1 MSLHLGLQRLDEI
14 VIQAFQALQSDPL
27 TAVFHL
33 MTLGG
38 DPVFWLLVVAAIY
51 WTGRE
56 DKGFFLANTLLF
68 TLVATGVTKFLIA
81 RPRPHADFLK
91 VLEHEQF
98 VTPSFPSGH
107 ASLVTAMS
115 AHLQPYF
122 RKLQWLFMALIIGVG
137 VSRIY
142 LGVHYLTDVL
152 GGIVLGALIGKA
164 NVHLERVWRH
174 KPFRLTQLGDEVAL
188 IIVMLLSLVALAF
201 MDYIPLISALLG
213 FYVGFFASKE
223 LRMEKFS
230 LKRRHLYLKAAIG
243 YLGLAA
249 LLAPIYWFRF
259 GFLTNEMAYLLY
271 FLAGLWTTLILPL
284 LYEEVFVKREHFI
297 VRG

>member
-1 MSLHLGLQRLDEI
+1 MSFHFGIQRLDEI
-14 VIQAFQALQSDPL
+14 VLQAFQALQSDPL

-33 MTLGG
+33 VTLGG
-38 DPVFWLLVVAAIY
+38 DPVFWLLVVAAVY

-56 DKGFFLANTLLF
+56 DKGFFLANTLMF
-68 TLVATGVTKFLIA
+68 TLVATGVTKFLVA
-81 RPRPHADFLK
+81 RPRPSADW
-91 VLEHEQF
+91 VHILEREGF
-98 VTPSFPSGH
+98 ASPAFPSGH
-107 ASLVTAMS
+107 ASLVTSMS
-115 AHLQPYF
+115 THLQPYF
-122 RKLQWLFMALIIGVG
+122 RKLQWLFMALVIGVG

-164 NVHLERVWRH
+164 NLHLERMWRH
-174 KPFRLTQLGDEVAL
+174 RPFRLTQLGDEVAL
-188 IIVMLLSLVALAF
+188 IIVMLLALVALAF

-223 LRMEKFS
+223 LRMEKFG

-243 YLGLAA
+243 YLGLAV
-249 LLAPIYWFRF
+249 LLAPISWFRF
-259 GFLTNEMAYLLY
+259 GFLTNELAYLLY

-284 LYEEVFVKREHFI
+284 LYEEVFVKREQFI